1 MFTYSWSK
9 LTIFAWEI
17 GHFFVVNHG
26 NEEVLEELFLLIFED
41 DLDDCKILAID
52 AMKEA
57 IEQFDE
63 KLKALIIDEFEN
75 SDLIA

>member
-1 MFTYSWSK
+1 M
-9 LTIFAWEI
+9 
-17 GHFFVVNHG
+17 
-26 NEEVLEELFLLIFED
+26 NEVYRLLLLIFED

-52 AMKEA
+52 AMKKA